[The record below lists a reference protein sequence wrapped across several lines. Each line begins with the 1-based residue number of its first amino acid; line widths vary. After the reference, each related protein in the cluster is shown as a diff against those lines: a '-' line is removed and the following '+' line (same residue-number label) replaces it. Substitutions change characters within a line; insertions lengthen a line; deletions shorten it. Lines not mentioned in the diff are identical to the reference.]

1 MSDAERKLREAAD
14 LAFLFQDYEMA
25 YCLYKTAISD
35 FKVMNPILEYV
46 MFCRILK
53 HMNSRH
59 PVWN

>member
-35 FKVMNPILEYV
+35 FKVMNAL
-46 MFCRILK
+46 
-53 HMNSRH
+53 
-59 PVWN
+59 